1 MEWGSEATF
10 ENNVKKKSK
19 KFEMT
24 LNPLSPPQN
33 IFKLYKKLG
42 ALTAKTKGVLKGLIA
57 VW

>member
-1 MEWGSEATF
+1 
-10 ENNVKKKSK
+10 
-19 KFEMT
+19 MT

-42 ALTAKTKGVLKGLIA
+42 AFTAKTKGVLKGLIA